1 MNNWT
6 WVPVSPLSS
15 SLPGLVLDLALGSSG
30 ISLFGMNGGGLAQE
44 PVGILPGCVH
54 LTLVRIQQPQVG
66 LSLQPLLPVNASE
79 VNHKEKKKSS
89 QNTLESRVLGVYV
102 RNCLNSFSPLLLLD

>member
-1 MNNWT
+1 MC
-6 WVPVSPLSS
+6 PLPS

-79 VNHKEKKKSS
+79 VNHKEKKKKVAK
-89 QNTLESRVLGVYV
+89 TLWKVVCWASMSETVLIH
-102 RNCLNSFSPLLLLD
+102 FPLCSYLTRKKKKN

>member
-1 MNNWT
+1 M
-6 WVPVSPLSS
+6 SPLSS
-15 SLPGLVLDLALGSSG
+15 SLPGLLLDLALGSSG
-30 ISLFGMNGGGLAQE
+30 ISLFGLNSGGLAQE
-44 PVGILPGCVH
+44 PVRILPGCVH

-79 VNHKEKKKSS
+79 VNHKKKKKKSS

-102 RNCLNSFSPLLLLD
+102 LETVLIHFPLCSYLTRKKKKN